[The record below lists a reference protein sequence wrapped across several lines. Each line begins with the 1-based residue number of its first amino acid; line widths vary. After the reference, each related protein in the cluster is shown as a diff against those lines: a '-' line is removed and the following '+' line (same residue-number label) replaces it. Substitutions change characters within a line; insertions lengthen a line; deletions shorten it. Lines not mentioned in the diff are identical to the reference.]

1 MRWGTRSLAL
11 LMTGV
16 GLYVVAPSVLELLG
30 AWPELD
36 VVRPRW
42 FVVLGVLELASFAS
56 LWWLTRMALA
66 APRHRRVGSPTSR
79 ATTSDVTR
87 EGTTGATT
95 ATHASIS
102 RSDGGRVHSPRWFDV
117 ASAQLAGVA
126 ASRVLPGGAASGGVV
141 QARLLIQSG
150 WTAPAVARALT
161 AVGLLSTGVLLSLPI
176 LTVPALVIGPPPA
189 RQLQLGLVVS
199 LVLAVVIVGLG
210 VAMLT
215 WTPFVTFVGRM
226 AGRVL
231 GRIRRT
237 VTADRAAEVLVAQR
251 DRVAEVFDLRW
262 MRALGAAAA
271 NRVLDYGALVS
282 ALHAVGVE
290 ARPSEVLLAYVVSM
304 ALAMIPITPGG
315 LGFVETGLTALLVL
329 VGASADQA
337 VLATLLYRL
346 VSFWL
351 PIPVGVLA
359 WAGWSIRRRAQPA
372 IGQPPGSVD
381 RGDRASTNTDDRPPH
396 RS

>member
-1 MRWGTRSLAL
+1 MPRHVVRWGTRSLVL

-16 GLYVVAPSVLELLG
+16 GLYVVAPSVLEMLG

-42 FVVLGVLELASFAS
+42 FVVLGVLQLASFAS

-66 APRHRRVGSPTSR
+66 APRHRKVRNPQDLAASPDGSR
-79 ATTSDVTR
+79 AGR
-87 EGTTGATT
+87 AGATPASHA
-95 ATHASIS
+95 ATDRA
-102 RSDGGRVHSPRWFDV
+102 DPGEAHSPRWIDV
-117 ASAQLAGVA
+117 ATAQLAGVA
-126 ASRVLPGGAASGGVV
+126 ASRVMPGGAASGGVV

-150 WTAPAVARALT
+150 WAAPAVARALA

-199 LVLAVVIVGLG
+199 LVLAVLIVGLG
-210 VAMLT
+210 VAMLK
-215 WTPFVTFVGRM
+215 WTSFVSFVGRM
-226 AGRVL
+226 AGHVLSRV
-231 GRIRRT
+231 RRT

-262 MRALGAAAA
+262 LRALGAAAA
-271 NRVLDYGALVS
+271 NRMLEYGALVS
-282 ALHAVGVE
+282 ATHAVGVE

-304 ALAMIPITPGG
+304 ALAMVPITPGG
-315 LGFVETGLTALLVL
+315 VGFVETGLTALLVL

-351 PIPVGVLA
+351 PIPVGALA

-372 IGQPPGSVD
+372 TAPPG
-381 RGDRASTNTDDRPPH
+381 G
-396 RS
+396 